1 MSRTFLPHVITDD
14 SALGGSVIQRSLRFR
29 SNHSLQRSPSST
41 TNSTKHTLSFWFK
54 VSKLHNATNQGVLFA
69 GGSDGSYSYVQ
80 LWSNTL
86 YFGNSAGPYW
96 NGNFNIRDFNSW
108 YHGVVVIDTTQSTAD
123 DRQKFYLNG
132 VQQAKGN
139 AGSNNPNQNDN
150 YEFLTNSS
158 WTYWIGKRA
167 LNDMN
172 FMGYMAEI
180 NFVQGQALDASHFGY
195 TESQTGIWRPKRYE
209 GTYGDNGFHLDFND
223 NSSVASLGIDKSPN
237 GNDWSVN
244 GVELDLGTHDDSMID
259 TPTNNFPTLNPSN
272 RSSGPT
278 LDWGNLYFF
287 YNYKPASKTCR
298 TTFRLPKSGKYY
310 WEWENNESSSNPGRW
325 QSGIINV
332 VNETSTNY
340 DIQGYN
346 DADIVSYSFGGSTWF
361 GTTHTSGSWDGT
373 TRSWYRPQR
382 CAWAV
387 DCDTG
392 NVFLGR
398 VADDATTQWWAS
410 DGSATG
416 NPSKLLNPTG
426 QIDKDITH
434 HYLPFISWHDGGAA
448 SSTGFAIDI
457 NFGQH
462 AFKGTVPDGFK
473 TLSSAN
479 IPPDPT
485 LTTIVRP
492 QKHFESLIYTGDQT
506 DGTRSITG
514 LEFTPDFVWLKC
526 RSSATSHN
534 LYDSVRGFGANK
546 EMCTD
551 KSQAEGGEA
560 GSQYGYVNQN
570 NRGFDLV
577 AGSDSTLGSRV
588 YNININNATYVAWCW
603 KAGGAAVSNTDG
615 DITSSVSVNEEAGFS
630 IATYTGSTASGA
642 LTVGHGL
649 GKKPAWVMI
658 KRRDSSGEWII
669 GHQGLTTNAFQNNK
683 FLKFSTNGTF
693 TNSLVFGAEPT
704 TTVTQIVTDG
714 NAGASNLTSSGTYVM
729 YSWAEIPGYSKF
741 GSYTGNGSSDGTF
754 VYLGFRPAYLMIK
767 NQNNGF
773 NWVIQDNK
781 RSPFNLCDNKLNPDS
796 SAAEQTDYD
805 KLDMLS
811 NGFKPRVSD
820 AGINA
825 SSSSYVYMAFA
836 ERPSGTMFG
845 LDANA
850 R

>member
-14 SALGGSVIQRSLRFR
+14 SALGGAVIERSLRFR
-29 SNHSLQRSPSST
+29 SNHSLTRSPSST
-41 TNSTKHTLSFWFK
+41 TNSTKQTLSFWFK

-69 GGSDGSYSYVQ
+69 GGSDGSYAYVQ
-80 LWSNTL
+80 LWNNTF

-96 NGNFNIRDFNSW
+96 NGNFVVRDFNSW

-158 WTYWIGKRA
+158 WTFYIGKRA
-167 LNDMN
+167 ANDMN

-180 NFVQGQALDASHFGY
+180 NFVQGQALDASYFGY

-310 WEWENNESSSNPGRW
+310 WEWENNEASSNPGRW
-325 QSGIINV
+325 QAGLMNV
-332 VNETSTNY
+332 VNEDSQNGTNY
-340 DIQGYN
+340 DITGYN
-346 DADIVSYSFGGSTWF
+346 DADIVSYSYGGSIWF

-373 TRSWYRPQR
+373 TRSWFRPQR

-392 NVFLGR
+392 NVWLGR

-426 QIDKDITH
+426 QIDKDKTH
-434 HYLPFISWHDGGAA
+434 EHLPFISWHDGGAA
-448 SSTGFAIDI
+448 NSTGFAIDV

-485 LTTIVRP
+485 LNTIVRP
-492 QKHFESLIYTGDQT
+492 QRHFDTLLYTGN
-506 DGTRSITG
+506 GASSPRAITG
-514 LEFTPDFVWLKC
+514 LEFAPDFVWLKS
-526 RSSATSHN
+526 RDATYHHQLHDIIRGTSGGV
-534 LYDSVRGFGANK
+534 LYSNNTQVEDDTYSLASFDSNGFSISKDNNQQG
-546 EMCTD
+546 
-551 KSQAEGGEA
+551 
-560 GSQYGYVNQN
+560 QN
-570 NRGFDLV
+570 NNGD
-577 AGSDSTLGSRV
+577 D
-588 YNININNATYVAWCW
+588 YVAWCW
-603 KAGGAAVSNTDG
+603 KAGGAAVSNSDG
-615 DITSSVSVNEEAGFS
+615 TITSSISVNQEAGFS
-630 IATYTGSTASGA
+630 IVSYTGNGTAGA
-642 LTVGHGL
+642 TVGHGL
-649 GKKPAWVMI
+649 GKKPAWI
-658 KRRDSSGEWII
+658 LLIRRDSADNRYIY
-669 GHQGLTTNAFQNNK
+669 HQFMNQGSNPEQYYSELNFHAGATDSNK
-683 FLKFSTNGTF
+683 IHNDT
-693 TNSLVFGAEPT
+693 APT
-704 TTVTQIVTDG
+704 TSVFSLSND
-714 NAGASNLTSSGTYVM
+714 NASNGNTYP
-729 YSWAEIPGYSKF
+729 YIAYCWTEIPGYSKF
-741 GSYTGNGSSDGTF
+741 GEYRANGVDTNGP
-754 VYLGFRPAYLMIK
+754 YIHLGFRPAWVMIK
-767 NQNNGF
+767 SMSLSNSDWTIF
-773 NWVIQDNK
+773 DNK
-781 RSPFNLCDNKLNPDS
+781 RNPENKVNIHLAANQNHADGSDNYEIVDF
-796 SAAEQTDYD
+796 
-805 KLDMLS
+805 LS
-811 NGFKPRVSD
+811 DGFKVTGLSGS
-820 AGINA
+820 AINYNT
-825 SSSSYVYMAFA
+825 SYPHLLYMAFA
-836 ERPSGTMFG
+836 EQPGPTSFDTFP
-845 LDANA
+845 NA

>member
-29 SNHSLQRSPSST
+29 SNHSLTRSPSST
-41 TNSTKHTLSFWFK
+41 TNSTKQTLSFWFK
-54 VSKLHNATNQGVLFA
+54 VSKLHDATNQGILFA
-69 GGSDGSYSYVQ
+69 GGSDGSWSYVQ

-96 NGNFNIRDFNSW
+96 NGNFVVRDFNSW

-158 WTYWIGKRA
+158 WTYYIGKRA
-167 LNDMN
+167 ANDMN

-180 NFVQGQALDASHFGY
+180 NFVQGQALDASYFGY
-195 TESQTGIWRPKRYE
+195 TDSQTGIWRPKRYE

-244 GVELDLGTHDDSMID
+244 GVEIDLGTHDDSMID
-259 TPTNNFPTLNPSN
+259 SPTNNFPTLNPSN

-332 VNETSTNY
+332 VNETSTDY

-346 DADIVSYSFGGSTWF
+346 DADIVSYSYGGSTWF

-434 HYLPFISWHDGGAA
+434 HYLPFISWHDGGGA

-479 IPPDPT
+479 IPTDPT
-485 LTTIVRP
+485 INSIVRP
-492 QKHFESLIYTGDQT
+492 QRHFDTILYTGDGQNN
-506 DGTRSITG
+506 RKITG
-514 LEFTPDFVWLKC
+514 LEFKPGLVWLKQ
-526 RSSATSHN
+526 RAQSGGGEIDGNHGW
-534 LYDSVRGFGANK
+534 YDSIRGVTKRLLSNSSGA
-546 EMCTD
+546 EDTFPIGSFD
-551 KSQAEGGEA
+551 DGGFTFTTET
-560 GSQYGYVNQN
+560 YYNDN
-570 NRGFDLV
+570 NDTF
-577 AGSDSTLGSRV
+577 
-588 YNININNATYVAWCW
+588 VAWCW
-603 KAGGAAVSNTDG
+603 KAGDATVTNNDG
-615 DITSSVSVNEEAGFS
+615 SITSSVSANVEAGFS
-630 IATYTGSTASGA
+630 IVTWTGTGSDGTI
-642 LTVGHGL
+642 GHGL
-649 GKKPAWVMI
+649 GKAPSLYIV
-658 KRRDSSGEWII
+658 KRRNSAKDWYVQIGNITGFDLGRFLKLNSINGIDFASDVFAASADTSTVLNTKSDSA
-669 GHQGLTTNAFQNNK
+669 TNA
-683 FLKFSTNGTF
+683 
-693 TNSLVFGAEPT
+693 
-704 TTVTQIVTDG
+704 
-714 NAGASNLTSSGTYVM
+714 SGDTYVA
-729 YSWAEIPGYSKF
+729 YCWAEIPGYSKF
-741 GSYTGNGSSDGTF
+741 GQYTGNGSTNGTF
-754 VYLGFRPAYLMIK
+754 VHLGFRPAWLMVKRTSSTDSWLIT
-767 NQNNGF
+767 
-773 NWVIQDNK
+773 DNK
-781 RSPFNLCDNKLNPDS
+781 RDIDNP
-796 SAAEQTDYD
+796 ATQTQAPQSHREDNVNTGDNYSIDY
-805 KLDMLS
+805 LS
-811 NGFKPRVSD
+811 NGFKCRGSGGD
-820 AGINA
+820 LNGSGQTYI
-825 SSSSYVYMAFA
+825 YMAFA
-836 ERPSGTMFG
+836 EQPGTTPF
-845 LDANA
+845 DTSTNA

>member
-1 MSRTFLPHVITDD
+1 MTRTFLPHVITDD

-132 VQQAKGN
+132 VQQTKGN

-167 LNDMN
+167 ANDMN

-237 GNDWSVN
+237 GNDWTVN

-259 TPTNNFPTLNPSN
+259 SPTNNFPTLNPSN

-310 WEWENNESSSNPGRW
+310 WEWENNEASSNPGRW

-346 DADIVSYSFGGSTWF
+346 DADIVSYSYGGSTWF

-426 QIDKDITH
+426 QIDKDKTH
-434 HYLPFISWHDGGAA
+434 EHLPFISWHDGGAA

-479 IPPDPT
+479 IPPDPSIN
-485 LTTIVRP
+485 TIVRP
-492 QKHFESLIYTGDQT
+492 QKHFDTLLYTGDGST
-506 DGTRSITG
+506 NHLITG
-514 LEFTPDFVWLKC
+514 LEFKPDFVWIKS
-526 RSSATSHN
+526 RSQNSSNHGIHDSLRKDSGNTTI
-534 LYDSVRGFGANK
+534 LYTNSTDVENAGGSYILSQNGFVSNGIRVNNN
-546 EMCTD
+546 TN
-551 KSQAEGGEA
+551 GNNN
-560 GSQYGYVNQN
+560 GS
-570 NRGFDLV
+570 
-577 AGSDSTLGSRV
+577 
-588 YNININNATYVAWCW
+588 TYVAWCW
-603 KAGGAAVSNTDG
+603 KAGGAAVSNSDG
-615 DITSSVSVNEEAGFS
+615 TITSSVSANQEAGFS
-630 IATYTGSTASGA
+630 IVSFTGNQTSGA
-642 LTVGHGL
+642 TVGHGL
-649 GKKPAWVMI
+649 NSKP
-658 KRRDSSGEWII
+658 KWII
-669 GHQGLTTNAFQNNK
+669 VKERGNANDWTVYHESLGSTGGGDTYVLFLNLNNDYGGG
-683 FLKFSTNGTF
+683 FAGGFNNT
-693 TNSLVFGAEPT
+693 APT
-704 TTVTQIVTDG
+704 TSVFSLG
-714 NAGASNLTSSGTYVM
+714 NSVETNRSGGSFIAYCWSEVPGFSKFGKYSGNGASDGTYVH
-729 YSWAEIPGYSKF
+729 
-741 GSYTGNGSSDGTF
+741 
-754 VYLGFRPAYLMIK
+754 LGFRPAWVLFK
-767 NQNNGF
+767 RADSSG
-773 NWVIQDNK
+773 NWFIVDNK
-781 RSPFNLCDNKLNPDS
+781 RDPFNECTRDLYPNNSNDETDNTNFVDF
-796 SAAEQTDYD
+796 
-805 KLDMLS
+805 LS
-811 NGFKPRVSD
+811 NGFKLRTTGTAVN
-820 AGINA
+820 AGTI
-825 SSSSYVYMAFA
+825 VYMAFS
-836 ERPSGTMFG
+836 EQPGSIFDTF
-845 LDANA
+845 ANA